1 MENRMHGLT
10 LAQSIEI
17 VNGALAKA
25 REIGCKPMT
34 VAVVDAGGCL
44 MVLMREDGSGILR
57 PDIAFAKAW
66 GAVGMGIGGRAMAKR
81 ASDSPQFWAALNT
94 ISRGRIAP
102 VAGGVLILHARQV
115 IGGVGMSGDLPDNDE
130 ACTVAG
136 IQKAGFE
143 TEVGEAALGKQ

>member
-1 MENRMHGLT
+1 MQRLT
-10 LAQSIEI
+10 LAQAIEI
-17 VNGALAKA
+17 ANGALAKA

-102 VAGGVLILHARQV
+102 VAGGVLILQAGQV
-115 IGGVGMSGDLPDNDE
+115 IGGAGMSGDVPDNDE
-130 ACTVAG
+130 TCTIAG
-136 IQKAGFE
+136 TQKAGFE